1 MHSGRCAVV
10 RFRVDDRAERLV
22 DLLSN
27 ANANMRDEI
36 WEYGHTLIPRINAA
50 IEAVATGGPS
60 RIELTLT
67 LTADVDELNEEIDRL
82 ARELFG

>member
-1 MHSGRCAVV
+1 M
-10 RFRVDDRAERLV
+10 L
-22 DLLSN
+22 
-27 ANANMRDEI
+27 DEI

-67 LTADVDELNEEIDRL
+67 LTADVDELNEEMARL
-82 ARELFG
+82 EGELFE